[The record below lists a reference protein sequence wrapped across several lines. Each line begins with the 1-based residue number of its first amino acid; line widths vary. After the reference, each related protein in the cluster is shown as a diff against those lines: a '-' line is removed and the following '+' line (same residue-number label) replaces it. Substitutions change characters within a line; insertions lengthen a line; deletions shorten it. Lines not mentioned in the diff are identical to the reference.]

1 MSKNFAVFLPIMS
14 AIFQLIWKYFKMKKQ
29 DTLVEKSE
37 LGTCQ
42 LLAKFKSEI
51 YAGLPNP
58 VTRVSNGMAGGAD
71 LIL

>member
-1 MSKNFAVFLPIMS
+1 MKN
-14 AIFQLIWKYFKMKKQ
+14 Q

-42 LLAKFKSEI
+42 LLAKSKSKSEI

>member
-1 MSKNFAVFLPIMS
+1 
-14 AIFQLIWKYFKMKKQ
+14 MKKQ

-42 LLAKFKSEI
+42 LLAKSKSEI